1 MRSCIG
7 YFLFLSILTVEKVE
21 HWIQMEFDKVNYK
34 IGLGYKAGLA
44 FIVLIMSLLI
54 GVGNTD
60 AETTNSK
67 ENKSQFKPTAIIK
80 LPESENA
87 LVIEKK
93 TQTLFLYTSAS
104 GELDLKL
111 KIPCSTGEIAGIKQK
126 AGDKKTPEGIY
137 FLNDE
142 FEDKYL
148 TPIYGKKAFPTDY
161 PNFIDKRSGKNGSA
175 IWIHGTNKELKPMDS
190 NGCIA
195 LNNSNIVMLSDYVTL
210 YSTPV
215 IIVDTLEHV
224 DQKVQKTLET
234 KIISIIEQWAKSLER
249 ETYHNFL
256 SYYSPNYLPDM
267 AWWEKWLMFRKS
279 ANKQEKIF
287 NITQENMGIYYHDKV
302 FYCAFDD
309 YLTFG
314 DKKVKIGKRE
324 LFFEHKNN
332 SFTLI
337 GDTYLKVSEK
347 YTSQNTPLI
356 AAAKTLIK
364 IPLTKDSV
372 MDMINQWLTAW
383 SSKDID
389 KYATFYTNSFHS
401 DGLNKKK
408 WVNRKRILAKKY
420 NFINVSGSKYV
431 IDLKKDSCDVVF
443 YQDYQSNTFTT
454 KGTKKL
460 KLVNKGGLWKISQ
473 ESWKKK

>member
-1 MRSCIG
+1 MDLR
-7 YFLFLSILTVEKVE
+7 
-21 HWIQMEFDKVNYK
+21 YK
-34 IGLGYKAGLA
+34 IGLASIA
-44 FIVLIMSLLI
+44 LILSLLFAT
-54 GVGNTD
+54 GNTL
-60 AETTNSK
+60 AKNTN
-67 ENKSQFKPTAIIK
+67 NRSQFKPSAIIK
-80 LPESENA
+80 LPDSENA
-87 LVIEKK
+87 IVIEKK
-93 TQTLFLYTSAS
+93 TQTLFLYTSKS
-104 GELDLKL
+104 DELDLKF

-215 IIVDTLEHV
+215 IIVDSLEHA
-224 DQKVQKTLET
+224 DQKIQKTQEA

-249 ETYHNFL
+249 ESYHNFL
-256 SYYSPNYLPDM
+256 SYYSPDYLPDV
-267 AWWEKWLMFRKS
+267 AWWGKWLTLRKS
-279 ANKQEKIF
+279 ANKQGQALS
-287 NITQENMGIYYHDKV
+287 ITQENMGIYYHDNV
-302 FYCAFDD
+302 FFCVFEDN
-309 YLTFG
+309 LTIG
-314 DKKVKIGKRE
+314 DIKVKTGKRE

-332 SFTLI
+332 TFKII
-337 GDTYLKVSEK
+337 GDTFLMVSELYK
-347 YTSQNTPLI
+347 SKNTPLI
-356 AAAKTLIK
+356 TAARTMIKT
-364 IPLTKDSV
+364 PLTKDSV
-372 MDMINQWLTAW
+372 LDMLNLWLGAW
-383 SSKDID
+383 SSKNID
-389 KYATFYTNSFHS
+389 KYATFYSNSFNS

-420 NFINVSGSKYV
+420 NFINVSGSNYV
-431 IDLKKDSCDVVF
+431 IDLKKDTCDVVF
-443 YQDYQSNTFTT
+443 FQDYQSNTFTT

-460 KLVNKGGLWKISQ
+460 KLVNKGGTWKISQ